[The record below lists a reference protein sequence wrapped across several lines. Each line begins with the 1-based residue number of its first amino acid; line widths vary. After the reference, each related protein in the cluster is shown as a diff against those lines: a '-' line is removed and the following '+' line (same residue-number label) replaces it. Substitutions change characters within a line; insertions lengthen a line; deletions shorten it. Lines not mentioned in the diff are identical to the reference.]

1 MHARTHHETLCSGV
15 LNGDAVW
22 EMLGNTVLNLADS
35 DQAYIYTM
43 HSAFDILLAW
53 RPVETRLRDAP
64 EGN

>member
-1 MHARTHHETLCSGV
+1 
-15 LNGDAVW
+15 LNGDAVIC
-22 EMLGNTVLNLADS
+22 EMLGNIVLNLADS

-53 RPVETRLRDAP
+53 RPVETRLRDVP